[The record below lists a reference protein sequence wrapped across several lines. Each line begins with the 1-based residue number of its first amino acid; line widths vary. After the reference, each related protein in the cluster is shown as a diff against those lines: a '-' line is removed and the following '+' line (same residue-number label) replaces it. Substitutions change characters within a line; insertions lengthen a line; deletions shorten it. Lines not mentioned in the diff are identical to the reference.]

1 MRDRQTIVHQG
12 PCLQQTLD
20 ALGHTTQPVAR
31 PPTRPPDSSSPLYT
45 CHLQQPWVAL
55 TKSADKTATPRS
67 RDVGRYF
74 RKPTC
79 TTEYHAAGAVAINP
93 TDNIVRP
100 TWNAVI
106 KARSLEYA
114 QSGYRVRWQKQD
126 HGTLFLLKRQQHHGT
141 LFLRVRRQKQD
152 HGTLFLRVRRQ
163 NQDHGTLFLLKY
175 RNKTT
180 ASTLSRRSS
189 YASVESPAAEGT
201 RGSSHVRRLHAY
213 TAAVWHRVRRGRI
226 TCAEPSS

>member
-1 MRDRQTIVHQG
+1 MRDRQTIVRQG

-31 PPTRPPDSSSPLYT
+31 PPTRPPNSSSPLYT

-67 RDVGRYF
+67 RDVGSYF

-126 HGTLFLLKRQQHHGT
+126 HGTLFLLK
-141 LFLRVRRQKQD
+141 
-152 HGTLFLRVRRQ
+152 
-163 NQDHGTLFLLKY
+163 Y

-189 YASVESPAAEGT
+189 YASVKSPAAEGT
-201 RGSSHVRRLHAY
+201 RGSSHVGVRRLHAY